1 MNLLTAIWGVLSLV
15 LTKLGLFMKPIIKS
29 GEDIYDLLTEDEK
42 KAAQW
47 SSGLIAIVNNNID
60 KTPSVIIQ
68 LVQTKFPDLSLD
80 VIHGFIDTLLNK
92 LKFVQGEIPL
102 TLEDAVAKLQAF
114 LKQHEGDH
122 NVWGIISKAAVTVLT
137 LLFSPGSE
145 AQKIEASLEYIYHL
159 IVVPHVTATPTAE
172 Q

>member
-1 MNLLTAIWGVLSLV
+1 MGLLTAIWGFLSIV

-29 GEDIYDLLTEDEK
+29 GEDIYDMLSEDEK

-47 SSGLIAIVNNNID
+47 SSGVIAIVNNNID
-60 KTPSVIIQ
+60 QTPQVIID
-68 LVQTKFPDLSLD
+68 LIKVKFPELSLD

-92 LKFVQGEIPL
+92 LKFIQGEIPL

-114 LKQHEGDH
+114 LKQHENDKS
-122 NVWGIISKAAVTVLT
+122 VWGIISKASVTILT
-137 LLFSPGSE
+137 LLFSPGTE

-159 IVVPHVTATPTAE
+159 IVKPHVETTS
-172 Q
+172 